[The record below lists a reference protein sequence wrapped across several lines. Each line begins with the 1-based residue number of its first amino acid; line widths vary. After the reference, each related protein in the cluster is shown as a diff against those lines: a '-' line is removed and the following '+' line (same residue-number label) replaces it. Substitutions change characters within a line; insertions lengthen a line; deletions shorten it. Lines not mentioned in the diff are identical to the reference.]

1 MMSVDKITT
10 SQTLS
15 QLLQGLANI
24 SSQQNVEVT
33 GISSDSR
40 TVKPGN
46 LFIACNDPGFM
57 NYVKFAIEA
66 GASAVVVEL
75 DKTPDIP
82 KYSVPVIALPQ
93 LRAQAGL
100 IAARFFG
107 NPSHDMN
114 VIGVTGTN
122 GKTTVSYLIA
132 QAFDHER
139 QGKSGLIGTL
149 GYGPF
154 DQLSK
159 GPNTTPEPVALQN
172 TFADLREDGID
183 VVAMEVSSHG
193 LDQYRATGVEFD
205 IAVFTNL
212 SRDHLDYHQ
221 TMENYSQSKRRL
233 FSDFL
238 IRKAVINIDDAFG
251 RELIEEFQQ
260 KIELVGYTL
269 NAGDDDYD
277 FPVVVG
283 KVISNN
289 VAGNAPRNVP
299 GNVIGMTLEINSPF
313 GSGTLTS
320 PLIGAFNASNLLA
333 SVATLCLS
341 GIAFRDAV
349 STLSICT
356 SAPGRMES
364 FRREGKPLVIVD
376 YAHTPDALEH
386 ALHAL
391 KSQSSGK
398 LFCVFGCGGQRDQGK
413 RAEMGKVAEALAD
426 HIFLTNDNP
435 RYEAAETI
443 IKDIVSGITDHARLT
458 QEPDRRTAIS
468 LAIHSASGNDVVLIA
483 GKGHEDYQ
491 EIAGVRTPFS
501 DRSIV
506 EEVLDELENGNGE

>member
-24 SSQQNVEVT
+24 SSLHDVEVT

-40 TVKPGN
+40 IVKPGN
-46 LFIACNDPGFM
+46 LFIAYNDTGFM
-57 NYVKFAIEA
+57 NYVKSAIEA
-66 GASAVVVEL
+66 GASAVVIEL
-75 DKTPDIP
+75 EKTPDIP
-82 KYSVPVIALPQ
+82 KYSVPVIALLQ

-149 GYGPF
+149 GYGTF
-154 DQLSK
+154 DRLSK
-159 GPNTTPEPVALQN
+159 GTNTTPKVVALQN
-172 TFADLREDGID
+172 TLADMREEGID

-193 LDQYRATGVEFD
+193 LDQYRVTGVEFD

-233 FSDFL
+233 FSDYS
-238 IRKAVINIDDAFG
+238 IRKAVINIDDIFG
-251 RELIEEFQQ
+251 RELIEEFQH

-269 NAGDDDYD
+269 NADDDYD

-283 KVISNN
+283 NIISNN
-289 VAGNAPRNVP
+289 APA
-299 GNVIGMTLEINSPF
+299 NVIGMMLEINSPF

-320 PLIGAFNASNLLA
+320 PLIGEFNASNLLA
-333 SVATLCLS
+333 SLATLCLS
-341 GIAFRDAV
+341 GIAFQDAV

-356 SAPGRMES
+356 SVPGRMES
-364 FRREGKPLVIVD
+364 FHREGKPLVIVD
-376 YAHTPDALEH
+376 YAHTPDALEQ
-386 ALHAL
+386 ALRVL

-413 RAEMGKVAEALAD
+413 RAEMGKVAEVLAD

-443 IKDIVSGITDHARLT
+443 IKDIVSGIKDHTRLT
-458 QEPDRRTAIS
+458 QEPDRRAAIT
-468 LAIHSASGNDVVLIA
+468 LAIHSASSNDVVLIA
-483 GKGHEDYQ
+483 GKGHEDYR

-506 EEVLDELENGNGE
+506 EEVLGKLENGNGG

>member
-15 QLLQGLANI
+15 QLLQGIANI
-24 SSQQNVEVT
+24 LSQHDVEVT

-40 TVKPGN
+40 IVKPGD
-46 LFIACNDPGFM
+46 LFIAYNDPGFM
-57 NYVKFAIEA
+57 NNVKSAIEA
-66 GASAVVVEL
+66 GASAVVIEL
-75 DKTPDIP
+75 EKTPDIP
-82 KYSVPVIALPQ
+82 KYTVPVIALPQ

-154 DQLSK
+154 DRLFK
-159 GPNTTPEPVALQN
+159 GPNTTPEPVALQS
-172 TFADLREDGID
+172 TLVDMREEGID
-183 VVAMEVSSHG
+183 VVSMEVSSHG
-193 LDQYRATGVEFD
+193 LDQYRVTGVEFD

-212 SRDHLDYHQ
+212 SRDHLDYHH

-233 FSDFL
+233 FSDYL
-238 IRKAVINIDDAFG
+238 IKKAVINIDDAFG
-251 RELIEEFQQ
+251 RELIEEFQH
-260 KIELVGYTL
+260 KIGLVGYTL
-269 NAGDDDYD
+269 NAGDDYD

-289 VAGNAPRNVP
+289 AAGNSPRNVP
-299 GNVIGMTLEINSPF
+299 GNVIGMMLEINSPF
-313 GSGTLTS
+313 GNGTLAS
-320 PLIGAFNASNLLA
+320 PLIGEFNASNLLA
-333 SVATLCLS
+333 SLATLCLS
-341 GIAFRDAV
+341 GIAFQDAV
-349 STLSICT
+349 SILSICT

-376 YAHTPDALEH
+376 FAHTPDALEQ
-386 ALHAL
+386 ALHVL

-398 LFCVFGCGGQRDQGK
+398 LLCVFGCGGQRDQGK
-413 RAEMGKVAEALAD
+413 RAEMGRVAEALAD

-443 IKDIVSGITDHARLT
+443 IKDIVSGIKDHARLT
-458 QEPDRRTAIS
+458 QEPDRRTAIT
-468 LAIHSASGNDVVLIA
+468 LAIHSASSNDIVLIA

-491 EIAGVRTPFS
+491 EIAGVRTLLS

-506 EEVLDELENGNGE
+506 EDVLDELEIGNSG